1 MLVKFFTNKQGGS
14 ISGINYLLNYRV
26 KDKTACIIKGSESIT
41 RNIVS
46 SITKKQKL
54 CMGCL
59 SFEEKDID
67 LKTKQR
73 VIDEFET
80 LLFGN
85 DKDRYNILWV
95 EHQDKG
101 RLELN
106 FAIPKIDLATGLSFN
121 PYYHRI
127 DRPLVDSWQ
136 NYTNL
141 RFNLSDP
148 KDPAKAHVLQGL
160 RKELKSIKDYI
171 ELERILVDK
180 LINNEFSCR
189 DDILQA
195 LKNSNIEV
203 TRIGKDYISV
213 KLPNSKKAKRFKGDM
228 FHESFTDTASLEQL
242 REKTQR
248 RAKEFKDTR
257 DGNNAGE
264 QEPRSFIFENEIC
277 KPRDIFSGVAIEKF
291 RIIKFKS
298 NLSKRDQEL
307 NRLKTKLNNAIQ
319 KRNNWLK
326 EQFSREPR
334 HKFYIKTISSS
345 TSDIVNNVSYCN
357 LEDKIEQFNTN
368 RSKQTDESIYRAL
381 YNWQPAIDS
390 KTKIFTKRMY
400 YDTTRAS
407 VIRRIRDEREA
418 RERENR
424 IIKRATQRIQEFEQE
439 TNRLRGSIQRTNSN
453 TTRISKFIDGFRGKI
468 DILRELSF
476 DIISRVAW
484 VKMEARNLF
493 KLKPKKSQ
501 DVSKRRDISDIEFG

>member
-1 MLVKFFTNKQGGS
+1 MLVKFFSNEQGGS
-14 ISGINYLLNYRV
+14 ISGINYLLNHRV
-26 KDKTACIIKGSESIT
+26 KDKTAYVIKGSESVT

-80 LLFGN
+80 LLFGD

-95 EHQDKG
+95 EHTDKQ

-106 FAIPKIDLATGLSFN
+106 FAIPKIDLITGLAFN
-121 PYYHRI
+121 PYYDKV
-127 DRPLVDSWQ
+127 DRKLVDSWQ

-148 KDPAKAHVLQGL
+148 KDPSKSHILQGS
-160 RKELKSIKDYI
+160 RKDLNIVKDYI

-195 LKNSNIEV
+195 LKDSNIEV

-228 FHESFTDTASLEQL
+228 FHESFADTTSLEQL

-291 RIIKFKS
+291 RIIKFKQS
-298 NLSKRDQEL
+298 LSKRDQEL

-326 EQFSREPR
+326 EQSSREPR
-334 HKFYIKTISSS
+334 RNSNISNIISDNIYSDSFYINMELQPLFGKQKTQTNKSKHE
-345 TSDIVNNVSYCN
+345 N
-357 LEDKIEQFNTN
+357 LYKT
-368 RSKQTDESIYRAL
+368 K
-381 YNWQPAIDS
+381 YNWQPAIDN
-390 KTKIFTKRMY
+390 KTKIFTTRMY
-400 YDTTRAS
+400 YDTTRAG
-407 VIRRIRDEREA
+407 
-418 RERENR
+418 
-424 IIKRATQRIQEFEQE
+424 IIQRIK
-439 TNRLRGSIQRTNSN
+439 N
-453 TTRISKFIDGFRGKI
+453 
-468 DILRELSF
+468 
-476 DIISRVAW
+476 
-484 VKMEARNLF
+484 
-493 KLKPKKSQ
+493 
-501 DVSKRRDISDIEFG
+501 KR

>member
-1 MLVKFFTNKQGGS
+1 MLVKFFSNKQGGS
-14 ISGINYLLNYRV
+14 ISGINYLLNHRV
-26 KDKTACIIKGSESIT
+26 KDQTARVLKGNEAIT

-46 SITKKQKL
+46 NITKKQKL
-54 CMGCL
+54 CMDCL

-67 LKTKQR
+67 LSLKQTI
-73 VIDEFET
+73 IDEFET

-95 EHQDKG
+95 EHIDKG

-106 FAIPKIDLATGLSFN
+106 FAIPKIDLITGLAFN
-121 PYYHRI
+121 PYYDRV

-136 NYTNL
+136 NYINFKFGFT
-141 RFNLSDP
+141 DP
-148 KDPAKAHVLQGL
+148 KDPVKAHILQGS

-171 ELERILVDK
+171 ELEKILVDK

-189 DDILQA
+189 DDILKA

-291 RIIKFKS
+291 RIIKFKQS
-298 NLSKRDQEL
+298 LSKRDQEL
-307 NRLKTKLNNAIQ
+307 SRLKTKLNNAIQ
-319 KRNNWLK
+319 KRNNWLQ
-326 EQFSREPR
+326 EQSSREPR
-334 HKFYIKTISSS
+334 RNSNISNIISDNIYSDSFYINMELQPLFGKQKTQTNKSK
-345 TSDIVNNVSYCN
+345 YEN
-357 LEDKIEQFNTN
+357 LYKT
-368 RSKQTDESIYRAL
+368 K
-381 YNWQPAIDS
+381 YNWQTTIND
-390 KTKIFTKRMY
+390 KTKIFTTRMY
-400 YDTTRAS
+400 HDTTRAR
-407 VIRRIRDEREA
+407 VIKRIRDKREA

-424 IIKRATQRIQEFEQE
+424 IIKRTTQRIQDFGQE
-439 TNRLRGSIQRTNSN
+439 INRLRSSIQRTNSN
-453 TTRISKFIDGFRGKI
+453 TTRISKFISGFRRKI
-468 DILRELSF
+468 DVLRELSF
-476 DIISRVAW
+476 DIISRVGW
-484 VKMEARNLF
+484 VKREARNLF
-493 KLKPKKSQ
+493 KLKLNRSKEISKK
-501 DVSKRRDISDIEFG
+501 RDISDMGFG

>member
-1 MLVKFFTNKQGGS
+1 MLAKFFSNKQGGS

-26 KDKTACIIKGSESIT
+26 KDKTACAIKGSESIT

-54 CMGCL
+54 CLGCL

-67 LKTKQR
+67 LSLKQTI
-73 VIDEFET
+73 IDEFET
-80 LLFGN
+80 LLFGEY
-85 DKDRYNILWV
+85 KDRYNILWV

-106 FAIPKIDLATGLSFN
+106 FAIPKIDLITRLAFN
-121 PYYHRI
+121 PYYDKV
-127 DRPLVDSWQ
+127 DRKLVDSWQ

-148 KDPAKAHVLQGL
+148 KDPSKAHVLQGL

-189 DDILQA
+189 DDILKA
-195 LKNSNIEV
+195 LKDSNIEV

-228 FHESFTDTASLEQL
+228 FHESFTDTTSLEQL

-326 EQFSREPR
+326 EQSSREPR
-334 HKFYIKTISSS
+334 RNSNISNIISDNIYSDSFYINMELQPLFGKQKTQTNKSKHE
-345 TSDIVNNVSYCN
+345 N
-357 LEDKIEQFNTN
+357 LYKT
-368 RSKQTDESIYRAL
+368 KYKWQTTIND
-381 YNWQPAIDS
+381 

-400 YDTTRAS
+400 YDTTRAGI
-407 VIRRIRDEREA
+407 IRRIRDKREA
-418 RERENR
+418 RERENGVVQSS
-424 IIKRATQRIQEFEQE
+424 IAGIKEFGQEID
-439 TNRLRGSIQRTNSN
+439 RLRSSIQRTNSN
-453 TTRISKFIDGFRGKI
+453 TTRISKFISGFRRKI
-468 DILRELSF
+468 DILRELSC
-476 DIISRVAW
+476 DIISRVGW
-484 VKMEARNLF
+484 IKREVGNLLS
-493 KLKPKKSQ
+493 LKPKKSQ
-501 DVSKRRDISDIEFG
+501 DISKGRDISDIGFG

>member
-1 MLVKFFTNKQGGS
+1 MLVKFFSNKQGGS
-14 ISGINYLLNYRV
+14 ISGINYLLNHRV
-26 KDKTACIIKGSESIT
+26 KDKTAYVIKGSESVT

-67 LKTKQR
+67 LKTKQAI
-73 VIDEFET
+73 IDEFET
-80 LLFGN
+80 LLFGEY
-85 DKDRYNILWV
+85 KDRYNILWV
-95 EHQDKG
+95 EHTDKQ

-106 FAIPKIDLATGLSFN
+106 FAIPKIDLITGLAFN
-121 PYYHRI
+121 PYYDKV
-127 DRPLVDSWQ
+127 DRKLIDSWQ

-148 KDPAKAHVLQGL
+148 KDPSKAHILQGS
-160 RKELKSIKDYI
+160 RKEINTVKDYM
-171 ELERILVDK
+171 ELEKILVDK
-180 LINNEFSCR
+180 LINNEFNCR
-189 DDILQA
+189 DDILKA
-195 LKNSNIEV
+195 LSDSNIEV
-203 TRIGKDYISV
+203 TRIGKEYISI
-213 KLPNSKKAKRFKGDM
+213 KLPNSKKAKRLKGDM
-228 FHESFTDTASLEQL
+228 FHESFTDTESLEQL
-242 REKTQR
+242 RKKTQR

-307 NRLKTKLNNAIQ
+307 NRLKTKLNNEIQ

-326 EQFSREPR
+326 EQSSREPR
-334 HKFYIKTISSS
+334 RKFYIKTISSGAAN
-345 TSDIVNNVSYCN
+345 TVNNVRSFN
-357 LEDKIEQFNTN
+357 LEDEIEQFNTN

-424 IIKRATQRIQEFEQE
+424 IIQTSIAGIKEFGREA
-439 TNRLRGSIQRTNSN
+439 NRLKGSIQRTNSN
-453 TTRISKFIDGFRGKI
+453 TTRISKFTDGFRRKI
-468 DILRELSF
+468 DVLRELSC
-476 DIISRVAW
+476 DIISRVGW
-484 VKMEARNLF
+484 IKREVRHLF
-493 KLKPKKSQ
+493 KLKLNR
-501 DVSKRRDISDIEFG
+501 SKEISKGRDISDMGFG